1 MNVLSR
7 FQPEE
12 WDDLTKSFQVGVCP
26 LPNPTASLLVEDLLD
41 GERCAAYLD
50 RLTEALNSPSRLHT
64 ASLFAKRYA
73 FITVGPSLYA
83 MTRYNKGLKVS
94 IANAF
99 LGPSEERIGM
109 WPPQIYL
116 DQVEVT
122 EPAAGKR
129 EEWREDLVGGLFAGN
144 IAKLWR
150 NLSAVARVPMPILW
164 ENTAVRLFSL
174 YEKRLANGASEEE
187 QLRIEDDFAYLI
199 NRAQGMLFGE
209 SQNPFVTLYG
219 SEVTADLSSTQ
230 GIAMRKTCC
239 LYYQVSSRGEYCSA
253 CPRAK

>member
-50 RLTEALNSPSRLHT
+50 RLTEALQSPSRLHT

-99 LGPSEERIGM
+99 LGPSEERVGM

-116 DQVEVT
+116 NDVEVT

-129 EEWREDLVGGLFAGN
+129 EEWREDIVRGLFAGN
-144 IAKLWR
+144 VAKLWR
-150 NLSAVARVPMPILW
+150 NLSIVARVPMPILW
-164 ENTAVRLFSL
+164 DNTAVRLFSI
-174 YEKRLANGASEEE
+174 YEKRLGTGASREE
-187 QLRIEDDFAYLI
+187 QLRIEDDFAYLVHS
-199 NRAQGMLFGE
+199 AQGVLFGE
-209 SQNPFVTLYG
+209 SENPFTTLYG
-219 SEVTADLSSTQ
+219 GDVPVDQSSTQ
-230 GIAMRKTCC
+230 GVRMRKTCC
-239 LYYQVSSRGEYCSA
+239 LYYQVSARGEYCSA